1 MLLTIVSAVFVFGL
15 LVLVHEWG
23 HFITAKMTN
32 MRVDEFAIGFG
43 PKLIS
48 WQKGETL
55 YALRAIPLGG
65 FNRIAG
71 MDLDEEEN
79 DAGDRAYFKRP
90 IWARMIVILAG
101 SVMNFVLPVILFFL
115 IFLCVGVQTPST
127 EPIVGAVMANRP
139 AASAGLMAGDRITSI
154 NGQTINEWANISE
167 VFKDSAGKPFEVT
180 YLRGDESRHTTVIP
194 VLDESSNRVVIG
206 IQGSV
211 ISQEVSIGEAASLSV
226 EKTWRIFKAMLEA
239 LAMLVTKEGASSEL
253 SGPIGVAQMAG
264 EVAQHGFIPL
274 LNFAAFLSLNLGIV
288 NLLPVPALDGGHFI
302 TLVIEAVR
310 GKQMSKKAMYY
321 IQAVGV
327 VILMSLM
334 IFATFN
340 DITR

>member
-1 MLLTIVSAVFVFGL
+1 M
-15 LVLVHEWG
+15 
-23 HFITAKMTN
+23 
-32 MRVDEFAIGFG
+32 
-43 PKLIS
+43 
-48 WQKGETL
+48 
-55 YALRAIPLGG
+55 
-65 FNRIAG
+65 
-71 MDLDEEEN
+71 
-79 DAGDRAYFKRP
+79 
-90 IWARMIVILAG
+90 
-101 SVMNFVLPVILFFL
+101 
-115 IFLCVGVQTPST
+115 GVQTPST

-167 VFKDSAGKPFEVT
+167 IFKDSAGKPFEVT

-211 ISQEVSIGEAASLSV
+211 VSQEVSIGEAASLSV

>member
-167 VFKDSAGKPFEVT
+167 IFKDSAGKPFEVT

-211 ISQEVSIGEAASLSV
+211 VSQEVSIGEAASLSV

>member
-43 PKLIS
+43 PKLLG
-48 WQKGETL
+48 WKRGETL
-55 YALRAIPLGG
+55 YAIRAIPLGG
-65 FNRIAG
+65 YNRIAG
-71 MDLDEEEN
+71 MDMDEDEN

-90 IWARMIVILAG
+90 VWARMIVILAG
-101 SVMNFVLPVILFFL
+101 SIMNFILPVVLFFL
-115 IFLCVGVQTPST
+115 IFFFVGIQSPSV
-127 EPIVGAVMANRP
+127 EPVVGGVMDSSP
-139 AASAGLMAGDRITSI
+139 AASAGLMAGDKITSI
-154 NGQTINEWANISE
+154 NGHEVTEWKNISE
-167 VFKDSAGKPFEVT
+167 YFKDSAGTPVALT
-180 YLRGDESRHTTVIP
+180 YLREGEQKETTVIP
-194 VLDESSNRVVIG
+194 VEEPSSKRVIIG
-206 IQGSV
+206 IQGTLV
-211 ISQEVSIGEAASLSV
+211 AHEVSLGDAAIMSV
-226 EKTWRIFKAMLEA
+226 EKTWTIFKSMLEA
-239 LAMLVTKEGASSEL
+239 LVMLVTKEGASAEL

-288 NLLPVPALDGGHFI
+288 NLLPVPALDGGHFV

-310 GKQMSKKAMYY
+310 GKQMSRQAMYY

-327 VILMSLM
+327 VLLISLM
-334 IFATFN
+334 LFATFN

>member
-211 ISQEVSIGEAASLSV
+211 VSQEVSIGEAASLSV
-226 EKTWRIFKAMLEA
+226 ERTWRIFKAMLEA

-264 EVAQHGFIPL
+264 EVAQYGFIPL

>member
-90 IWARMIVILAG
+90 IWARMVVILAG
-101 SVMNFVLPVILFFL
+101 SVMNFVLPVVLFFL

-167 VFKDSAGKPFEVT
+167 IFKDSAGKPFEIT

-211 ISQEVSIGEAASLSV
+211 VSQEVSIGEAASLSV

>member
-101 SVMNFVLPVILFFL
+101 SVMNFVLPVVLFFL

-139 AASAGLMAGDRITSI
+139 AASAGIMAGDRITSI

-211 ISQEVSIGEAASLSV
+211 VSQEVSIGEAASLSV

>member
-101 SVMNFVLPVILFFL
+101 SVMNFVLPVVLFFL

>member
-1 MLLTIVSAVFVFGL
+1 MLLTILSAVFVFGL

-211 ISQEVSIGEAASLSV
+211 VSQEVSIGEAASLSV

>member
-206 IQGSV
+206 IQGRV
-211 ISQEVSIGEAASLSV
+211 VSQEVSIGEAASLSV

>member
-1 MLLTIVSAVFVFGL
+1 
-15 LVLVHEWG
+15 
-23 HFITAKMTN
+23 
-32 MRVDEFAIGFG
+32 
-43 PKLIS
+43 
-48 WQKGETL
+48 
-55 YALRAIPLGG
+55 
-65 FNRIAG
+65 
-71 MDLDEEEN
+71 
-79 DAGDRAYFKRP
+79 
-90 IWARMIVILAG
+90 
-101 SVMNFVLPVILFFL
+101 
-115 IFLCVGVQTPST
+115 
-127 EPIVGAVMANRP
+127 
-139 AASAGLMAGDRITSI
+139 
-154 NGQTINEWANISE
+154 
-167 VFKDSAGKPFEVT
+167 
-180 YLRGDESRHTTVIP
+180 
-194 VLDESSNRVVIG
+194 
-206 IQGSV
+206 
-211 ISQEVSIGEAASLSV
+211 
-226 EKTWRIFKAMLEA
+226 
-239 LAMLVTKEGASSEL
+239 MLVTKEGASSEL

>member
-101 SVMNFVLPVILFFL
+101 SVMNFVLPVVLFFL

-211 ISQEVSIGEAASLSV
+211 VSQEVSIGEAASLSV

>member
-90 IWARMIVILAG
+90 IWARMVVILAG
-101 SVMNFVLPVILFFL
+101 SVMNFVLPVVLFFL

-211 ISQEVSIGEAASLSV
+211 VSQEVSIGEAASLSV

>member
-43 PKLIS
+43 PKLNRRK
-48 WQKGETL
+48 KGETL

-211 ISQEVSIGEAASLSV
+211 VSQEVSIGEAASLSV